1 MENRNLA
8 PIGLGCLVEVLLFA
22 AVITALSAD
31 QAASFLVYMM
41 LLAVPAWIVRSF
53 VFSDSTP
60 LWMRALLGPAGALLA
75 LAAAALFPLHVD
87 SDDEKPAE
95 SAAKAG
101 TGAAANVGIAENAPR
116 ETVEDVLAELD
127 SLVGLEEV
135 KAEVRKLVNLAK
147 VNEARRAQG
156 LKVPPMSYHMVFT
169 GNPGTG
175 KTTVARI
182 VARAFR
188 TLGIAKTG
196 QLVETDRAGLVGTY
210 AGETATKT
218 NAKVDEAIGGVL
230 FVDEAYQLVSGDNDN
245 YGKEAIAALIKRM
258 EDDRDKLIVVAAGY
272 TDEMREFLDANPGMR
287 SRIARTIEF
296 PDYSAAELAAIF
308 RSMAKKNDFT
318 LAPDLEA
325 GLDAAIAKLTARRDR
340 TFGNARFVRQLF
352 EDATGRQ
359 ANRLAEEGSLD
370 ADALKT
376 LVLAD
381 LAVGERKAD
390 LHAPTVE
397 EVLAELDALTG
408 MKPVKEEVRRL
419 VATVKANKL
428 RAEKGVGG
436 DVTMSYNFVFTGNPG
451 TGKTTVARILGRAF
465 RALGVLERANFVE
478 TDRSG
483 LVAKYE
489 GQTAAKTNKLID
501 SAAGGIL
508 FIDEA
513 YQLNQG
519 ENDQYGAEAVA
530 TLLKRMEDARG
541 TMVVII
547 AGYKEEMK
555 KFMAINSGLESRF
568 NRTIEFPDYSAKEL
582 AEIYRSM
589 AKKAK
594 YTLSADTDHW
604 LEPYISMLTKE
615 RGKSFGNA
623 RWARNLFEKSIERQA
638 LRVTEL
644 ADPSPEE
651 LTTIRLKD
659 LGVKLKDK
667 KSRRRP
673 TLAWAGPTLPSAM
686 EPLTAVFGM
695 GTGMTTPLWP
705 PAKSRRVGD

>member
-1 MENRNLA
+1 
-8 PIGLGCLVEVLLFA
+8 
-22 AVITALSAD
+22 
-31 QAASFLVYMM
+31 
-41 LLAVPAWIVRSF
+41 
-53 VFSDSTP
+53 
-60 LWMRALLGPAGALLA
+60 
-75 LAAAALFPLHVD
+75 
-87 SDDEKPAE
+87 
-95 SAAKAG
+95 
-101 TGAAANVGIAENAPR
+101 
-116 ETVEDVLAELD
+116 
-127 SLVGLEEV
+127 
-135 KAEVRKLVNLAK
+135 
-147 VNEARRAQG
+147 
-156 LKVPPMSYHMVFT
+156 
-169 GNPGTG
+169 
-175 KTTVARI
+175 
-182 VARAFR
+182 
-188 TLGIAKTG
+188 
-196 QLVETDRAGLVGTY
+196 
-210 AGETATKT
+210 
-218 NAKVDEAIGGVL
+218 
-230 FVDEAYQLVSGDNDN
+230 
-245 YGKEAIAALIKRM
+245 
-258 EDDRDKLIVVAAGY
+258 
-272 TDEMREFLDANPGMR
+272 
-287 SRIARTIEF
+287 
-296 PDYSAAELAAIF
+296 
-308 RSMAKKNDFT
+308 MAKKNDFP

-428 RAEKGVGG
+428 RVEKGVGG

-465 RALGVLERANFVE
+465 RALGVLDRANFVE

-594 YTLSADTDHW
+594 YTLSSDTDHW

-659 LGVKLKDK
+659 LGVKLKDPNA
-667 KSRRRP
+667 S
-673 TLAWAGPTLPSAM
+673 S
-686 EPLTAVFGM
+686 E
-695 GTGMTTPLWP
+695 
-705 PAKSRRVGD
+705 D